1 MDDEEAINEVVN
13 LISLGG
19 QLKDKDPAA
28 RRLGFNKAEEI
39 YAVTEENCVETLEAR
54 EERSKEFRA
63 AKAQS
68 KDQNIEEIIRLIESV
83 GIDDEEAQNDVVTL
97 ATQGGQPKD
106 EEQAARSLG
115 FYKENQPT
123 LSKSKDSDTGGV
135 KAIPSAE
142 KAFPEP
148 QRNVTLSGGSPK
160 EMYQP
165 LTRSLSSIFETENQP
180 PPSTCKSKDSE
191 TGEVTAI
198 PSAER
203 AIPETK
209 TVNDDSLKEVPLPLT
224 PSLIC
229 ISETENQPPPST
241 HKTQDSESGGV
252 IVVSSQP
259 KAFPVPRW
267 KFTLNGN
274 FSISE
279 NQLRNSGG
287 AFASVPTKA
296 KASSVP
302 CLRKMDLVTAKNIA
316 ASLGCA
322 VPPRITEIEEA
333 HLPFWGSNDTKVDC
347 SNGHVSD
354 STNGL
359 KQADPNSTTVSFNA
373 SSGGQSSK
381 VDKWDTAVVGDA
393 GVESETTGKDGD
405 SVEADTSPVDE
416 KKPTA
421 TLKNDITPPV
431 DMIEILDDSDE
442 DVEMISASSKSRQ
455 EDAAASIFLRC
466 ASSTKT
472 GTIPNGNNK
481 SGNDMPVADKAQSC
495 SSHLN
500 RLFPIPAGGTPLPS
514 PFHFQLAEPIIRGE
528 FQLNAV
534 VNVACQGEL
543 TTGWCKGR
551 SGSGKKYRVEFPNGD
566 CHYYTNLRVVENANE
581 VRFVPPTNNF

>member
-209 TVNDDSLKEVPLPLT
+209 TVNDDSLK
-224 PSLIC
+224 
-229 ISETENQPPPST
+229 
-241 HKTQDSESGGV
+241 K
-252 IVVSSQP
+252 
-259 KAFPVPRW
+259 
-267 KFTLNGN
+267 
-274 FSISE
+274 
-279 NQLRNSGG
+279 NSGG

-393 GVESETTGKDGD
+393 GVESETT
-405 SVEADTSPVDE
+405 
-416 KKPTA
+416 
-421 TLKNDITPPV
+421 
-431 DMIEILDDSDE
+431 ILDDSDE

-500 RLFPIPAGGTPLPS
+500 RCVPIPAGGTPLPS

-551 SGSGKKYRVEFPNGD
+551 SGSGKSTVLSSPMGIAII
-566 CHYYTNLRVVENANE
+566 T
-581 VRFVPPTNNF
+581 PTFELLKMPTRSDSSLQPTIFRNKQRRRRRRLSNWPKASSFIRTLQMTDQSRAIA